1 MLLPRLVSLLVALS
15 STVSAFYLPGAAPRD
30 YRDAEDVELDVNVLK
45 PGLGY
50 ETENLVRSSQVS
62 IVRMLIICAKQSLIN
77 CMDTPSFHFL
87 FVALIFFRVQTT
99 IMMKDLHSVSLKVVF
114 MYVYVLLLVGWYGR
128 RANFYWWWPC
138 RVCAAV

>member
-15 STVSAFYLPGAAPRD
+15 STVSAFYLPGTAPRD

-50 ETENLVRSSQVS
+50 ETENLVRSSQAS
-62 IVRMLIICAKQSLIN
+62 IIRMLIICAKQSLIN

-99 IMMKDLHSVSLKVVF
+99 IMMRDLHSVSLKVF
-114 MYVYVLLLVGWYGR
+114 MYVYVLLLAGWLVR
-128 RANFYWWWPC
+128 TAC
-138 RVCAAV
+138 